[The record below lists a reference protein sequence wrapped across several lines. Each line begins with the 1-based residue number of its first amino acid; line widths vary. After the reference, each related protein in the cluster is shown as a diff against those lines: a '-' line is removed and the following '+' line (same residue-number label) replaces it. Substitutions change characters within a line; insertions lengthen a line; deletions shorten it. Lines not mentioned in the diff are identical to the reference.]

1 MVTGNNPE
9 NYDEKT
15 CCVGYGYGVRKK
27 KGESIHEFCAA
38 MNMTVGNTF
47 WSIFVESLKNSG
59 GLLFCKEKPKEV
71 FRSYKSLT

>member
-47 WSIFVESLKNSG
+47 
-59 GLLFCKEKPKEV
+59 
-71 FRSYKSLT
+71 